1 VIALE
6 NKIAIVTGAA
16 HGIGRAIAELFAEAG
31 ARVAIADIDVEAGNA
46 VAAALKGSIFVRTDV
61 SVAADVEALVAA
73 AAGIAG
79 HIDVLCNNAAYLGP
93 SLAAAEASDEEWE
106 QSFRV

>member
-6 NKIAIVTGAA
+6 NKVAIVTGAA
-16 HGIGRAIAELFAEAG
+16 HGIGRAIAEMFVEAG
-31 ARVAIADIDVEAGNA
+31 ARVAIADIDAEAGSA
-46 VAAALKGSIFVRTDV
+46 VAAALSGSIFVQADV

-79 HIDVLCNNAAYLGP
+79 RIDVLCNNAAYLGP
-93 SLAAAEASDEEWE
+93 AHAVAEASDEEW
-106 QSFRV
+106 